1 MSILNLALQHVAL
14 DRNEMEEKYEQM
26 VKNLSSLTAV
36 RNQARLK
43 DGLKEAFKK
52 SMEPVVHLVNKRFSQ
67 MSLKGNPVKTL
78 KGVSDEEITSI
89 LDITG
94 VGFGADS
101 PVATADTKSAELKK
115 SKHLQ
120 VKQTK
125 FIF

>member
-1 MSILNLALQHVAL
+1 M
-14 DRNEMEEKYEQM
+14 D
-26 VKNLSSLTAV
+26 KNLSSLTAV

-52 SMEPVVHLVNKRFSQ
+52 SMKPVVDLVNKRFSQ

-101 PVATADTKSAELKK
+101 PVATADTKSAELKT

-125 FIF
+125 FIFLRKMHNVLLVWKGYNNCCSQ

>member
-1 MSILNLALQHVAL
+1 
-14 DRNEMEEKYEQM
+14 MEEKYEQM

-36 RNQARLK
+36 RNQARRK
-43 DGLKEAFKK
+43 
-52 SMEPVVHLVNKRFSQ
+52 VSQ

-78 KGVSDEEITSI
+78 KGASDKEITSI